1 MNIVLLVI
9 GVVAAILGII
19 IRVLTK
25 DTDYEKDGKHYA
37 HPMIIGGLIL
47 LVFSQSFAIIPT
59 GYTGVRITFGQIDNR
74 TVQNGFNW
82 KIPFVQ
88 SINQVNNK
96 QQDIS
101 YTGQVWSET
110 AERTVLYYE
119 GITVTYTIN
128 PEKSAWIY
136 ANVSDYKKN
145 LISDN
150 LVASAIKSSSKELN
164 STDATN
170 RGIIEPIAQEKI
182 QELYQTKE
190 KLIKELHR
198 EPTLK
203 EISSDTGISE
213 KLLKEYEAQQG
224 IRIVGSLDAPINL
237 EKEES
242 ETFGDFIAD
251 TDQNIEEIAEQKELE
266 ELILQC
272 LDNLT
277 DKEKSVIKMRF
288 GFNGEEPMTLE
299 AVGNQLGVTR
309 ERIRQIEAKSIRKLR
324 NYKTRLLLEDY
335 IPKK

>member
-47 LVFSQSFAIIPT
+47 LVFTQSFAIIPT

-182 QELYQTKE
+182 QEALDQKYG
-190 KLIKELHR
+190 
-198 EPTLK
+198 
-203 EISSDTGISE
+203 SD
-213 KLLKEYEAQQG
+213 
-224 IRIVGSLDAPINL
+224 VVFIN
-237 EKEES
+237 KVVIANTDFEES
-242 ETFGDFIAD
+242 YNQAIAD
-251 TDQNIEEIAEQKELE
+251 KQTAQLAYEKQQIENK
-266 ELILQC
+266 
-272 LDNLT
+272 
-277 DKEKSVIKMRF
+277 
-288 GFNGEEPMTLE
+288 
-299 AVGNQLGVTR
+299 
-309 ERIRQIEAKSIRKLR
+309 RQIEAAEADAQVKTTQAKAEADAAVIKAQGEADANKLLNDSITDKILR
-324 NYKTRLLLEDY
+324 QQYYEKWNGQLPNVITGDSSDIIMDIGKTTLGEE
-335 IPKK
+335 

>member
-1 MNIVLLVI
+1 
-9 GVVAAILGII
+9 
-19 IRVLTK
+19 
-25 DTDYEKDGKHYA
+25 
-37 HPMIIGGLIL
+37 MIIGGLIL

-182 QELYQTKE
+182 QEALDQKYG
-190 KLIKELHR
+190 
-198 EPTLK
+198 
-203 EISSDTGISE
+203 SD
-213 KLLKEYEAQQG
+213 
-224 IRIVGSLDAPINL
+224 VVFIN
-237 EKEES
+237 KVVIANTDFEES
-242 ETFGDFIAD
+242 YNQAIAD
-251 TDQNIEEIAEQKELE
+251 KQTAQLAYEKQQIENK
-266 ELILQC
+266 
-272 LDNLT
+272 
-277 DKEKSVIKMRF
+277 
-288 GFNGEEPMTLE
+288 
-299 AVGNQLGVTR
+299 
-309 ERIRQIEAKSIRKLR
+309 RQIEAAEADAQVKTTQAKAEADAAVIKAQGEADANKLLNDSITDKILR
-324 NYKTRLLLEDY
+324 QQYYEKWNGQLPNVITGDSSDIIMDIGKTTLGEE
-335 IPKK
+335 

>member
-19 IRVLTK
+19 IRILTK
-25 DTDYEKDGKHYA
+25 DTGYVKLGKHYA

-182 QELYQTKE
+182 QE
-190 KLIKELHR
+190 
-198 EPTLK
+198 
-203 EISSDTGISE
+203 
-213 KLLKEYEAQQG
+213 A
-224 IRIVGSLDAPINL
+224 LDQKYGPDVVFIN
-237 EKEES
+237 KVVIANTDFEES
-242 ETFGDFIAD
+242 YNQAIAD
-251 TDQNIEEIAEQKELE
+251 KQTAQLAYEKQQIENK
-266 ELILQC
+266 
-272 LDNLT
+272 
-277 DKEKSVIKMRF
+277 
-288 GFNGEEPMTLE
+288 
-299 AVGNQLGVTR
+299 
-309 ERIRQIEAKSIRKLR
+309 RQIEAAEADAQVKTTQAKAEADAAVLKAQGEADANKLLNDSITEKILKQQYYEKWDGKLPSVM
-324 NYKTRLLLEDY
+324 NSDSSDLILDIGNVTDGATTAE
-335 IPKK
+335 

>member
-9 GVVAAILGII
+9 SVVAAILGII

-182 QELYQTKE
+182 QEALDQKYG
-190 KLIKELHR
+190 
-198 EPTLK
+198 
-203 EISSDTGISE
+203 SD
-213 KLLKEYEAQQG
+213 
-224 IRIVGSLDAPINL
+224 VVFIN
-237 EKEES
+237 KVVIANTDFEES
-242 ETFGDFIAD
+242 YNQAIAD
-251 TDQNIEEIAEQKELE
+251 KQTAQLAYEKQQIENK
-266 ELILQC
+266 
-272 LDNLT
+272 
-277 DKEKSVIKMRF
+277 
-288 GFNGEEPMTLE
+288 
-299 AVGNQLGVTR
+299 
-309 ERIRQIEAKSIRKLR
+309 RQIEAAEAEAKVKTTQAKAEADAAVIKAQGEADANKLLNDSITEKILKQQYYEKW
-324 NYKTRLLLEDY
+324 NGQLPSVVNSDSSDLILDIGNVTDEATTE
-335 IPKK
+335 

>member
-1 MNIVLLVI
+1 MNVVLLVI
-9 GVVAAILGII
+9 VAAILGII

-182 QELYQTKE
+182 QEALDQKYG
-190 KLIKELHR
+190 
-198 EPTLK
+198 
-203 EISSDTGISE
+203 SD
-213 KLLKEYEAQQG
+213 
-224 IRIVGSLDAPINL
+224 VVFIN
-237 EKEES
+237 KVVIANTDFEES
-242 ETFGDFIAD
+242 YNQAIAD
-251 TDQNIEEIAEQKELE
+251 KQTAQLAYEKQQIENK
-266 ELILQC
+266 
-272 LDNLT
+272 
-277 DKEKSVIKMRF
+277 
-288 GFNGEEPMTLE
+288 
-299 AVGNQLGVTR
+299 
-309 ERIRQIEAKSIRKLR
+309 RQIEAAEADAQVKTTQAKAEADAAVIKAQGEADANKLLNDSITDKILR
-324 NYKTRLLLEDY
+324 QQYYEKWNGQLPNVITGDSSDIIMDIGKTTLGEE
-335 IPKK
+335 

>member
-19 IRVLTK
+19 IRVTK

-182 QELYQTKE
+182 QEALDQKYG
-190 KLIKELHR
+190 
-198 EPTLK
+198 
-203 EISSDTGISE
+203 SD
-213 KLLKEYEAQQG
+213 
-224 IRIVGSLDAPINL
+224 VVFIN
-237 EKEES
+237 KVVIANTDFEES
-242 ETFGDFIAD
+242 YNQAIAD
-251 TDQNIEEIAEQKELE
+251 KQTAQLAYEKQQIENK
-266 ELILQC
+266 
-272 LDNLT
+272 
-277 DKEKSVIKMRF
+277 
-288 GFNGEEPMTLE
+288 
-299 AVGNQLGVTR
+299 
-309 ERIRQIEAKSIRKLR
+309 RQIEAAEADAQVKTTQAKAEADAAVIKAQGEADANKLLNDSITDKILR
-324 NYKTRLLLEDY
+324 QQYYEKWNGQLPNVITGDSSDIIMDIGKTTLGEE
-335 IPKK
+335 

>member
-1 MNIVLLVI
+1 MNVVLLVI
-9 GVVAAILGII
+9 SIVAAILGII

-182 QELYQTKE
+182 QEALDQKYG
-190 KLIKELHR
+190 
-198 EPTLK
+198 
-203 EISSDTGISE
+203 SD
-213 KLLKEYEAQQG
+213 
-224 IRIVGSLDAPINL
+224 VVFIN
-237 EKEES
+237 KVVIANTDFEES
-242 ETFGDFIAD
+242 YNQAIAD
-251 TDQNIEEIAEQKELE
+251 KQTAQLAYEKQQIENK
-266 ELILQC
+266 
-272 LDNLT
+272 
-277 DKEKSVIKMRF
+277 
-288 GFNGEEPMTLE
+288 
-299 AVGNQLGVTR
+299 
-309 ERIRQIEAKSIRKLR
+309 RQIEAAEAEAQVKTTQAKAEADAAVIKAQGEADANKLLNDSITDKILR
-324 NYKTRLLLEDY
+324 QQYYEKWNGQLPNVITGNSSDIIMDIGKTTLAEE
-335 IPKK
+335 

>member
-182 QELYQTKE
+182 QEALDQKYG
-190 KLIKELHR
+190 
-198 EPTLK
+198 
-203 EISSDTGISE
+203 SD
-213 KLLKEYEAQQG
+213 
-224 IRIVGSLDAPINL
+224 VVFIN
-237 EKEES
+237 KVVIANTDFEES
-242 ETFGDFIAD
+242 YNQAIAD
-251 TDQNIEEIAEQKELE
+251 KQTAQLAYEKQQIENK
-266 ELILQC
+266 
-272 LDNLT
+272 
-277 DKEKSVIKMRF
+277 
-288 GFNGEEPMTLE
+288 
-299 AVGNQLGVTR
+299 
-309 ERIRQIEAKSIRKLR
+309 RQIEAAEADAQVKTTQAKAVIKAQGEADANKLLNDSITDKILR
-324 NYKTRLLLEDY
+324 QQYYEKWNGQLPNVITGDSSDIIMDIGKTTLGEE
-335 IPKK
+335 

>member
-182 QELYQTKE
+182 LEALDQKYG
-190 KLIKELHR
+190 
-198 EPTLK
+198 
-203 EISSDTGISE
+203 SD
-213 KLLKEYEAQQG
+213 
-224 IRIVGSLDAPINL
+224 VVFIN
-237 EKEES
+237 KVVIANTDFEES
-242 ETFGDFIAD
+242 YNQAIAD
-251 TDQNIEEIAEQKELE
+251 KQTAQLAYEKQQIENK
-266 ELILQC
+266 
-272 LDNLT
+272 
-277 DKEKSVIKMRF
+277 
-288 GFNGEEPMTLE
+288 
-299 AVGNQLGVTR
+299 
-309 ERIRQIEAKSIRKLR
+309 RQIEAAEADAQVKTTQAKAEADAAVIKAQGEADANKLLNDSITDKILR
-324 NYKTRLLLEDY
+324 QQYYEKWNGQLPNVITGDSSDIIMDIGKTTLGEE
-335 IPKK
+335 

>member
-182 QELYQTKE
+182 QEALDQKYG
-190 KLIKELHR
+190 
-198 EPTLK
+198 
-203 EISSDTGISE
+203 SD
-213 KLLKEYEAQQG
+213 
-224 IRIVGSLDAPINL
+224 VVFIN
-237 EKEES
+237 KVVIANTDFEES
-242 ETFGDFIAD
+242 YNQAIAD
-251 TDQNIEEIAEQKELE
+251 KQTAQLAYEKQQIENK
-266 ELILQC
+266 
-272 LDNLT
+272 
-277 DKEKSVIKMRF
+277 
-288 GFNGEEPMTLE
+288 
-299 AVGNQLGVTR
+299 
-309 ERIRQIEAKSIRKLR
+309 RQIEAAEAEAKVKTTQAKAEADAAVIKAQGEADANKLLNDSITEKILKQQYYEKW
-324 NYKTRLLLEDY
+324 NGQLPSVVNSDSSDLILDIGNVTDEATTE
-335 IPKK
+335 